1 MSWYDPMPASYPRE
15 EAANT
20 RRRRAAFS
28 KSFAGLACHHVSP
41 VNLGL
46 TAEHERRKTIRKD
59 DSLRLIDDLTNHP
72 MDPMFLDSSLSRHDE
87 TPLSVWSMRALCFVV
102 CIAVGFLGCLFVQ
115 RLYSDPRKAVRSSL
129 ASELKESQNNVDEL
143 ASQVADLHKQVES
156 ETKELSS
163 NSLSETIL
171 NDEMFSGQIAVTG
184 EGIELTMT
192 NPLAAADDALGTSTR
207 ESTSVDRLRVVTDA
221 DLQAIVSLLWRSG
234 AEAIAIND
242 ERLGAQT
249 AIRTAGDTIL
259 VGLKAVE
266 SPYHIQAIG
275 NRNDLAQVCSRTY
288 LGTLYDEYRQAGIT
302 LQVKKMKSIT
312 LEAAVAS
319 DVTYARK
326 AK

>member
-20 RRRRAAFS
+20 RHRRSAFS
-28 KSFAGLACHHVSP
+28 KSFAGLICHHVSP
-41 VNLGL
+41 INLGV
-46 TAEHERRKTIRKD
+46 TEERERRNRVRKD

-87 TPLSVWSMRALCFVV
+87 SSLSVWSMRALCFVV

-115 RLYSDPRKAVRSSL
+115 RLHTDPRKAVRSSL
-129 ASELKESQNNVDEL
+129 ASELKESQKNVDKL
-143 ASQVADLHKQVES
+143 AAQVTDLRTQVE
-156 ETKELSS
+156 KESKEVSS
-163 NSLSETIL
+163 NTLSETII
-171 NDEMFSGQIAVTG
+171 NDEMSSGQIAVTG
-184 EGIELTMT
+184 EGIELTVA
-192 NPLAAADDALGTSTR
+192 NPFAAANETSGTNAR
-207 ESTSVDRLRVVTDA
+207 ETTSGDRLRVVTDS
-221 DLQAIVSLLWRSG
+221 DLQTIVSLLWRSG
-234 AEAIAIND
+234 AEAIAING
-242 ERLGAQT
+242 ERLGSQT
-249 AIRTAGDTIL
+249 AIRTAGGTIL

-266 SPYHIQAIG
+266 SPYRIQAIG
-275 NRNDLAQVCSRTY
+275 NRHDLSQVFDRAH

-302 LQVKKMKSIT
+302 LQVSKSKSIT